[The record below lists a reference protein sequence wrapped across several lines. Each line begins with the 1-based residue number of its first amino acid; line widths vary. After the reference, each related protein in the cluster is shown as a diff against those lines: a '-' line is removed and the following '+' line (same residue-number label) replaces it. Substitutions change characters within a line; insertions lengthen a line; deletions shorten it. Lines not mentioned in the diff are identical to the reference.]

1 MNANCQTIYNRLLN
15 ESYAVYDLH
24 NQLGGLDVVGTPEW
38 KTFVNSINN
47 LPADCITVF
56 RGINRQGDI
65 YNMYELLNPNI
76 DIVRRVMDF
85 CTKKWK
91 HMEPSVN
98 VQGAFGK
105 RKKNKVNLKDIS
117 KDIKYL
123 LK

>member
-38 KTFVNSINN
+38 NTFVNSINN
-47 LPADCITVF
+47 LPADCIRVF
-56 RGINRQGDI
+56 RGIDRQGDI
-65 YNMYELLNPNI
+65 YNMNELLNPNI

-91 HMEPSVN
+91 HMDPL
-98 VQGAFGK
+98 QGAFGK
-105 RKKNKVNLKDIS
+105 RKKPNGKLKDIL